1 MNQPRTMFE
10 KIWSDHVVRDLGDGF
25 ALIHV
30 DRHIVHDL
38 GGRGFGQLNAMGLTV
53 RNPEL
58 TFATADHTVATL
70 IDRMAGGT
78 RDNPF
83 IENLRKNAEK
93 FGFEFFDTPDDR
105 HGIVHVL
112 VPEQGL
118 ALPGMTLACGDSHSC
133 TIGALGVLS
142 WGIGQS
148 ELVHVLATQTS
159 VQRKPKTMRVR
170 IEGALDRWTTPKD
183 VILHLIGRLG
193 AAGGSGHA
201 VEFCGPVIDAMSME
215 GRFTL
220 CNMAIEMGARFALIA
235 PDETTIAYLEGR
247 PYAPA
252 GQVWDDA
259 VAAWRA
265 LRSDEGAAFD
275 RETSIDVTGL
285 APQVTWGTSPQDV
298 VAIDEAIPDLDS
310 YADDGRRRSARAA
323 LDYVALEPG
332 GRMEDVPVDWV
343 FIGSCTNARIGD
355 LEAAAAVARGRKV
368 KDGIKA
374 WVVPGSRGVKRQAEE
389 RGLDRIFVEAGF
401 HWGEPGCSLC
411 GGTGAGMAEK
421 VPQGERILSTSNRN
435 FVGRQGPGSR
445 THLASPLTA
454 VATAVSGHI
463 ADIRNLG
470 VE

>member
-1 MNQPRTMFE
+1 MTQPRTMFE
-10 KIWSDHVVRDLGDGF
+10 KIWSDHVVQDLQDDF

-38 GGRGFGQLNAMGLTV
+38 GGRGFGQLNDQKLTV

-58 TFATADHTVATL
+58 TFATADHTVTTL
-70 IDRMAGGT
+70 IERFGVES

-133 TIGALGVLS
+133 TIGALGVLA

-159 VQRKPKTMRVR
+159 VQRKPKTMRIR
-170 IEGALDRWTTPKD
+170 LEGTLERWTTPKD
-183 VILHLIGRLG
+183 VILHLIGKLG
-193 AAGGSGHA
+193 AAGGSGYA
-201 VEFCGPVIDAMSME
+201 VEFCGPVIDAMPME
-215 GRFTL
+215 GRFTI

-235 PDETTIAYLEGR
+235 PDETTISFLEGR

-252 GQVWDDA
+252 GAAWDAA
-259 VAAWRA
+259 VAQWRD
-265 LRSDEGAAFD
+265 LPSDEGATFD
-275 RETSIDVTGL
+275 REFTLDVTGL
-285 APQVTWGTSPQDV
+285 SPQVTWGTSPQDV
-298 VAIDEAIPDLDS
+298 ISVDDTIPLLDRYGDE
-310 YADDGRRRSARAA
+310 GQRQSAKAA
-323 LDYVALEPG
+323 LEYVALEPG
-332 GRMEDVPVDWV
+332 RKMEGTPVDWV

-355 LEAAAAVARGRKV
+355 LEAAASLARGRRV
-368 KDGIKA
+368 KDGVKA
-374 WVVPGSRGVKRQAEE
+374 WVVPGSRGVKRSAEE
-389 RGLDRIFVEAGF
+389 KGLDRIFIEAGF

-411 GGTGAGMAEK
+411 GGSGGGMAEK
-421 VPQGERILSTSNRN
+421 VPQGQRILSTSNRN

-454 VATAVSGHI
+454 VATAIRGRI
-463 ADIRNLG
+463 ADVRHLG
-470 VE
+470 DE